1 MTAATVVTT
10 AAAVVSIVCSFVE
23 PSADTCCPFD
33 LHLLTLRPR
42 MID

>member
-1 MTAATVVTT
+1 MTAATVVVTT

-33 LHLLTLRPR
+33 LHLLTLRP
-42 MID
+42 